1 MFTDNHSRTTRKV
14 MKRNTPR
21 RSRSFKISPTTYL
34 NRSHS
39 ETTVPEKKTVEKI
52 TKGKRVVSTNRK
64 QKAKRKPPKRN
75 VKISASLNLLHS
87 ETVLSTT
94 PEVSMSIKEPPKG
107 CVDHTLTSITGVG
120 AGYAATHT
128 ELPPPTGDIPY
139 SLQLLLDDYKEGFMN
154 MINMFKTQ
162 KFREDVEA
170 QIKAERVR
178 KIIKHYYYHNIHTNI
193 NYFFR
198 KKNKTQT

>member
-1 MFTDNHSRTTRKV
+1 

-21 RSRSFKISPTTYL
+21 RSRSFKMNQTVFH

-39 ETTVPEKKTVEKI
+39 EAAVVEKKTTEKI
-52 TKGKRVVSTNRK
+52 IKGKRVISNNRK
-64 QKAKRKPPKRN
+64 QKAKRKPPKRA

-107 CVDHTLTSITGVG
+107 CIDHTLTSITGVG

-139 SLQLLLDDYKEGFMN
+139 SLQLLLDDYKEGFMS
-154 MINMFKTQ
+154 MINMFKTK

-170 QIKAERVR
+170 QIKAEEVS
-178 KIIKHYYYHNIHTNI
+178 KN
-193 NYFFR
+193 
-198 KKNKTQT
+198 NKTFVFTFYINE

>member
-1 MFTDNHSRTTRKV
+1 

-21 RSRSFKISPTTYL
+21 RSRSFKINTTVFQ

-39 ETTVPEKKTVEKI
+39 EASVTEKKTVEKVP
-52 TKGKRVVSTNRK
+52 KVKRVVSTNRK
-64 QKAKRKPPKRN
+64 QKAKRKPPKRS

-128 ELPPPTGDIPY
+128 ELPPPAGDIPY

-170 QIKAERVR
+170 QIKAEKVL
-178 KIIKHYYYHNIHTNI
+178 KIVYLLICTSNIFI
-193 NYFFR
+193 S
-198 KKNKTQT
+198 

>member
-1 MFTDNHSRTTRKV
+1 

-21 RSRSFKISPTTYL
+21 RSRSFKITPATYH

-39 ETTVPEKKTVEKI
+39 EATVPETKTAEI
-52 TKGKRVVSTNRK
+52 AKGKRIVATNRK

-120 AGYAATHT
+120 AGFAATHT

-170 QIKAERVR
+170 QISAEKVR
-178 KIIKHYYYHNIHTNI
+178 KK
-193 NYFFR
+193 
-198 KKNKTQT
+198 

>member
-1 MFTDNHSRTTRKV
+1 

-21 RSRSFKISPTTYL
+21 RSRSFKLNPVVFH

-39 ETTVPEKKTVEKI
+39 ETNIAEKKIEKM
-52 TKGKRVVSTNRK
+52 TKGKRVISTNRK
-64 QKAKRKPPKRN
+64 QKTKRKAPKRS

-170 QIKAERVR
+170 QIKIEEVS
-178 KIIKHYYYHNIHTNI
+178 
-193 NYFFR
+193 
-198 KKNKTQT
+198 

>member
-1 MFTDNHSRTTRKV
+1 

-21 RSRSFKISPTTYL
+21 RSRSFKINPTAFH

-39 ETTVPEKKTVEKI
+39 EAAVIEKKTVENI
-52 TKGKRVVSTNRK
+52 TKAKRTISNVRK

-139 SLQLLLDDYKEGFMN
+139 SLQLLLDDYKKGFVD
-154 MINMFKTQ
+154 MINMFKTL
-162 KFREDVEA
+162 KFREDIEA
-170 QIKAERVR
+170 QIKAEKV
-178 KIIKHYYYHNIHTNI
+178 
-193 NYFFR
+193 
-198 KKNKTQT
+198 

>member
-1 MFTDNHSRTTRKV
+1 

-21 RSRSFKISPTTYL
+21 RSRSFKINPNAFH

-39 ETTVPEKKTVEKI
+39 EAAVIEKKIIEKI
-52 TKGKRVVSTNRK
+52 TKGKRTNSTNRK
-64 QKAKRKPPKRN
+64 QKAKRKAPKRN

-162 KFREDVEA
+162 KFRDDIKA
-170 QIKAERVR
+170 QIIIEEVR
-178 KIIKHYYYHNIHTNI
+178 KIYLFYIIYLCL
-193 NYFFR
+193 
-198 KKNKTQT
+198 

>member
-1 MFTDNHSRTTRKV
+1 

-21 RSRSFKISPTTYL
+21 RSRSFKINPTAFH

-39 ETTVPEKKTVEKI
+39 ETTEKKTVENI
-52 TKGKRVVSTNRK
+52 TKAKRTISNVRK
-64 QKAKRKPPKRN
+64 QKSKRKPPKRN

-107 CVDHTLTSITGVG
+107 CVDHILTSITGVG

-139 SLQLLLDDYKEGFMN
+139 SLQLLLDDYKKGFVD
-154 MINMFKTQ
+154 MINMFKTM

-170 QIKAERVR
+170 QIKAEKV
-178 KIIKHYYYHNIHTNI
+178 
-193 NYFFR
+193 
-198 KKNKTQT
+198 

>member
-1 MFTDNHSRTTRKV
+1 

-21 RSRSFKISPTTYL
+21 RSRSFKINPVFH

-39 ETTVPEKKTVEKI
+39 EASVSEKKTIEKI
-52 TKGKRVVSTNRK
+52 KGKRTISTTRK
-64 QKAKRKPPKRN
+64 QKTKRKPPKRN

-128 ELPPPTGDIPY
+128 ELPPPTGDLPY

-154 MINMFKTQ
+154 MINLFKTQ
-162 KFREDVEA
+162 KFREDIEA
-170 QIKAERVR
+170 QIISEKVR
-178 KIIKHYYYHNIHTNI
+178 TMI
-193 NYFFR
+193 
-198 KKNKTQT
+198 KNKINLFVILIY

>member
-1 MFTDNHSRTTRKV
+1 

-21 RSRSFKISPTTYL
+21 RSRSFKINPTIL
-34 NRSHS
+34 QNRSHS
-39 ETTVPEKKTVEKI
+39 EATEKKIEKI
-52 TKGKRVVSTNRK
+52 VTKGKKAVSINRK
-64 QKAKRKPPKRN
+64 QKTKRKPPKR

-139 SLQLLLDDYKEGFMN
+139 SLQLLLNDYKEGFMK

-162 KFREDVEA
+162 KFRDDIEA
-170 QIKAERVR
+170 QIKIEKVS
-178 KIIKHYYYHNIHTNI
+178 ILNNNI
-193 NYFFR
+193 
-198 KKNKTQT
+198 

>member
-1 MFTDNHSRTTRKV
+1 

-21 RSRSFKISPTTYL
+21 RSRSFKINTTVFH

-39 ETTVPEKKTVEKI
+39 EAAVVEKKIVEKVA
-52 TKGKRVVSTNRK
+52 KGKRTNSTTRK
-64 QKAKRKPPKRN
+64 PKAKRKAPKRN
-75 VKISASLNLLHS
+75 IKISASLNLLHS

-128 ELPPPTGDIPY
+128 ELPPPAGDIPY

-170 QIKAERVR
+170 QIKAEKVKMNK
-178 KIIKHYYYHNIHTNI
+178 KIFYHSLYFYNLIIISGKKTKFKHE
-193 NYFFR
+193 
-198 KKNKTQT
+198 NKSN

>member
-1 MFTDNHSRTTRKV
+1 

-21 RSRSFKISPTTYL
+21 RSRSFKINPTVL
-34 NRSHS
+34 HNRSHS
-39 ETTVPEKKTVEKI
+39 EATITEKKIVKV
-52 TKGKRVVSTNRK
+52 TKGKKAVSINRK
-64 QKAKRKPPKRN
+64 QKTKRKPFKRN

-120 AGYAATHT
+120 AGYAAIHT

-139 SLQLLLDDYKEGFMN
+139 SLQLLLNDYKEGFMK

-162 KFREDVEA
+162 KFRDDVEA
-170 QIKAERVR
+170 QIKIEKVS
-178 KIIKHYYYHNIHTNI
+178 T
-193 NYFFR
+193 
-198 KKNKTQT
+198 

>member
-21 RSRSFKISPTTYL
+21 RSRSFKIAPTTYL

-52 TKGKRVVSTNRK
+52 AKGKRVVSTNRK

-178 KIIKHYYYHNIHTNI
+178 KIKHLLLS
-193 NYFFR
+193 
-198 KKNKTQT
+198 

>member
-1 MFTDNHSRTTRKV
+1 

-21 RSRSFKISPTTYL
+21 RSRSFKINSTVYH
-34 NRSHS
+34 NRSQS
-39 ETTVPEKKTVEKI
+39 ETVITEKKIEKI
-52 TKGKRVVSTNRK
+52 TKGKRAVSSNRK

-154 MINMFKTQ
+154 IINMFKSH
-162 KFREDVEA
+162 KFRDDVEA
-170 QIKAERVR
+170 QIKIEKV
-178 KIIKHYYYHNIHTNI
+178 YS
-193 NYFFR
+193 FFY
-198 KKNKTQT
+198 T

>member
-1 MFTDNHSRTTRKV
+1 

-21 RSRSFKISPTTYL
+21 RSRSFKINSTSL
-34 NRSHS
+34 HNRSHS
-39 ETTVPEKKTVEKI
+39 ETTITEKKTVEKM
-52 TKGKRVVSTNRK
+52 TKGKRVISTTRK

-75 VKISASLNLLHS
+75 IKISASLNLLHS

-139 SLQLLLDDYKEGFMN
+139 SLQLLLDDYKEGFIN
-154 MINMFKTQ
+154 MINMFKTK
-162 KFREDVEA
+162 KFREDVQA
-170 QIKAERVR
+170 QIKAEKVMS
-178 KIIKHYYYHNIHTNI
+178 TLI
-193 NYFFR
+193 NYIYIHSIY
-198 KKNKTQT
+198 

>member
-1 MFTDNHSRTTRKV
+1 MFTDNLNRTTRKV

-21 RSRSFKISPTTYL
+21 RSRSFKISPTML
-34 NRSHS
+34 HGRSHS
-39 ETTVPEKKTVEKI
+39 EISVTEKKIAEKI
-52 TKGKRVVSTNRK
+52 TKGKRTISTARK
-64 QKAKRKPPKRN
+64 QKSRRKAPKRN

-87 ETVLSTT
+87 KTVLSTT

-107 CVDHTLTSITGVG
+107 CIDHTLTSITGVG

-139 SLQLLLDDYKEGFMN
+139 SLQLLLDDYKEGFIN

-162 KFREDVEA
+162 KFRHNIEA
-170 QIKAERVR
+170 QIKAEKVR
-178 KIIKHYYYHNIHTNI
+178 K
-193 NYFFR
+193 
-198 KKNKTQT
+198 

>member
-1 MFTDNHSRTTRKV
+1 

-21 RSRSFKISPTTYL
+21 RSRSFKINPTAL
-34 NRSHS
+34 HNRSHS
-39 ETTVPEKKTVEKI
+39 EIVVTEKKNVEKI
-52 TKGKRVVSTNRK
+52 TKGKRAISTTRK
-64 QKAKRKPPKRN
+64 QKSKRKATKRN

-87 ETVLSTT
+87 KTVLSTL

-139 SLQLLLDDYKEGFMN
+139 SLQLLLDDYKEGFLN

-162 KFREDVEA
+162 RFREDVEA
-170 QIKAERVR
+170 QLKTENVREIILYNFVGFMTIWHRVKEIKL
-178 KIIKHYYYHNIHTNI
+178 YYSLT
-193 NYFFR
+193 F
-198 KKNKTQT
+198 Q

>member
-1 MFTDNHSRTTRKV
+1 

-21 RSRSFKISPTTYL
+21 RSRSFKISPTIYH

-39 ETTVPEKKTVEKI
+39 ETTNTEKKIVEKI
-52 TKGKRVVSTNRK
+52 TKGKKVVSNTRK
-64 QKAKRKPPKRN
+64 PKSKRKAPKRN

-154 MINMFKTQ
+154 MINMFKNQ
-162 KFREDVEA
+162 KFREDIET
-170 QIKAERVR
+170 QIKAEKVR
-178 KIIKHYYYHNIHTNI
+178 YRDLVKI
-193 NYFFR
+193 FVE
-198 KKNKTQT
+198 

>member
-1 MFTDNHSRTTRKV
+1 

-21 RSRSFKISPTTYL
+21 RSRSFKTSQTVFH
-34 NRSHS
+34 NRSNS
-39 ETTVPEKKTVEKI
+39 ETAVAEKKIVEKI
-52 TKGKRVVSTNRK
+52 TKGKRTIPTNRK
-64 QKAKRKPPKRN
+64 QKSKRKPLKRN

-139 SLQLLLDDYKEGFMN
+139 SLQLLLDDYKEGFIN
-154 MINMFKTQ
+154 MINMFKSQ

-170 QIKAERVR
+170 QIKAEKVR
-178 KIIKHYYYHNIHTNI
+178 KIK
-193 NYFFR
+193 
-198 KKNKTQT
+198 KKNSCL

>member
-1 MFTDNHSRTTRKV
+1 

-21 RSRSFKISPTTYL
+21 RSRSFKINQTVFH

-39 ETTVPEKKTVEKI
+39 ETTATEKKIIEKI
-52 TKGKRVVSTNRK
+52 TKGRRVVSTTRK
-64 QKAKRKPPKRN
+64 PKSKRKAPKRN
-75 VKISASLNLLHS
+75 IKISASLNLLHS

-107 CVDHTLTSITGVG
+107 CIDHTLTSITGVG

-154 MINMFKTQ
+154 MINMFKNQ
-162 KFREDVEA
+162 KFREDVETR
-170 QIKAERVR
+170 IKAEKV
-178 KIIKHYYYHNIHTNI
+178 KL
-193 NYFFR
+193 
-198 KKNKTQT
+198 